1 MITLNFDEV
10 LKRIYNAKKGVEV
23 RYGLGQGFEYCKQFA
38 DEAQGHATNA
48 KVSADK
54 AEQTVAGIEQT
65 KTDAVQAVQN
75 AQSTATT
82 AVTTKQTEAV
92 QAVGTAQTGAVKAV
106 DDERDAALQQVADS
120 TQAAQTAASNAA
132 ASEQAAQTSK
142 EAAASSAG
150 AAANS
155 ATAASGSASAAA
167 TSESNAA
174 SSAQSAGTDADRAEA
189 AAALAG
195 TRANTDKTLKTENAP
210 ADAAAV
216 GNIILDPDGN
226 AIFYSKAEVEAKI
239 KEILAAQREEDLA
252 RIKFWASDDPTS
264 PASFIG
270 GTWERIEGKFIM
282 GASDTYPA
290 GSTGGSATH
299 AQTKEELYPH
309 SHRLMQSGKDA
320 KMNTA
325 SMGRNGPLTS
335 DVDEYVAF
343 GDSVQ
348 LFSSYSF
355 TIETVGG
362 GQPMNILNPY
372 YSAYVW
378 RRVA

>member
-48 KVSADK
+48 KASADK
-54 AEQTVAGIEQT
+54 AAQTVAGIEQT

-92 QAVGTAQTGAVKAV
+92 QAV

-120 TQAAQTAASNAA
+120 TRAAQTAANAAGNAATAAGGYASNAE
-132 ASEQAAQTSK
+132 S
-142 EAAASSAG
+142 
-150 AAANS
+150 S
-155 ATAASGSASAAA
+155 ATAASSSASAAA

-252 RIKFWASDDPTS
+252 RIKFWVSDGPTS

-290 GSTGGSATH
+290 GSTGGNLQMILSPENIPAVGFAIPTNDTQKNDIH
-299 AQTKEELYPH
+299 VGKWDFMASVSQETTDGGRDHSGLY
-309 SHRLMQSGKDA
+309 SST
-320 KMNTA
+320 N
-325 SMGRNGPLTS
+325 NGNSP
-335 DVDEYVAF
+335 VD
-343 GDSVQ
+343 
-348 LFSSYSF
+348 
-355 TIETVGG
+355 
-362 GQPMNILNPY
+362 ILNPY
-372 YSAYVW
+372 YSMYIW

>member
-38 DEAQGHATNA
+38 DEAQGYATNA
-48 KVSADK
+48 KASANK

-92 QAVGTAQTGAVKAV
+92 QAV

-120 TQAAQTAASNAA
+120 TRAAQTAANAAGNAATAAGGYASNAE
-132 ASEQAAQTSK
+132 S
-142 EAAASSAG
+142 
-150 AAANS
+150 S

-239 KEILAAQREEDLA
+239 KEILAAQRKEDLA

-270 GTWERIEGKFIM
+270 GTWERIEDCIIW

-290 GSTGGSATH
+290 GSTGGNATVIIGKTNLPNVRLDVETLYSKGASGSAYDVVNITH
-299 AQTKEELYPH
+299 EQSDGSGDFSRTGKTYP
-309 SHRLMQSGKDA
+309 LGDG
-320 KMNTA
+320 T
-325 SMGRNGPLTS
+325 PL
-335 DVDEYVAF
+335 D
-343 GDSVQ
+343 
-348 LFSSYSF
+348 
-355 TIETVGG
+355 
-362 GQPMNILNPY
+362 ILPPY
-372 YSAYVW
+372 YSMYIW